1 MKIGKTLAKRLYK
14 YGNGKVTNKH
24 GTVWYYD
31 VDRKPPM
38 ASRLKHRPYEAQV
51 REMME
56 LSGDGD
62 CELIAAPRSAW
73 IHTISDYIKQQE
85 EEKLRFDVG
94 GFWTYVQS
102 MGMLLEKTDL
112 SAREL
117 LEMRPDGDH
126 YIQNIWIE
134 ILHRKL
140 SGMKNEIGII

>member
-1 MKIGKTLAKRLYK
+1 
-14 YGNGKVTNKH
+14 
-24 GTVWYYD
+24 
-31 VDRKPPM
+31 
-38 ASRLKHRPYEAQV
+38 
-51 REMME
+51 MME

-73 IHTISDYIKQQE
+73 IHTITDYIKQEE

-102 MGMLLEKTDL
+102 MGRLLEETDL

>member
-1 MKIGKTLAKRLYK
+1 MKIGKTLAKRLYH

-31 VDRKPPM
+31 VDKKFKI
-38 ASRLKHRPYEAQV
+38 SKKLKCRSLEAQV

-62 CELIAAPRSAW
+62 CELIAVPRSTW
-73 IHTISDYIKQQE
+73 MPLISDYIRQHKKE
-85 EEKLRFDVG
+85 EHRREIE
-94 GFWTYVQS
+94 GFWSRVHS
-102 MGMLLEKTDL
+102 MGMMLEQTDL

-117 LEMRPDGDH
+117 LEMRPGEDH

-140 SGMKNEIGII
+140 SVMLDEIGII